1 MAVSE
6 SFKRAEAMVDDP
18 SIPIDLTGLGSL
30 DRAWVLEN
38 RPDYNPD
45 NRTKLST

>member
-1 MAVSE
+1 MTIEAQLDAIDSYTRANLMA
-6 SFKRAEAMVDDP
+6 DYP
-18 SIPIDLTGLGSL
+18 SLPIDLTGLDSL

-45 NRTKLST
+45 N